1 MSKDNKNCQVISNQ
15 DLEKNKYNTSILIN
29 NISRLDMDTI
39 LKTQTL
45 ELDFVV
51 NYILNDN
58 YQITSHEKDI
68 DILTVVRC
76 QPHLKEKDIYNSYQK
91 MKKI

>member
-15 DLEKNKYNTSILIN
+15 DLEKNKYNSSTLIN

-51 NYILNDN
+51 NYILNEN
-58 YQITSHEKDI
+58 YQLGFDH
-68 DILTVVRC
+68 
-76 QPHLKEKDIYNSYQK
+76 
-91 MKKI
+91 